1 MPLDSIE
8 DWDRILVA
16 LNKQSGT
23 QPKAEQKLD
32 LREASKAAL
41 SGDHWHDNMLRLTAS
56 WVAAGKSDDQIHDL
70 AATYTLDGYTEE
82 KTRADVQPMIDG
94 ARAKGF
100 APDASQVQANGTP
113 FLEHVA
119 NIELTAPQYLIHG
132 IMEQK
137 SLGQMFGEPGSGKSF
152 MAIDVAC
159 SISSGKD
166 FHGRPVHAGPVIYIA
181 GEGRRGVVRRINA
194 WAIAHSIDLSSMP
207 LYVSR
212 TAVGINNGNNLS
224 ELKAEISSIA
234 EQNGSPEL
242 IILDT
247 LARNFGDGDEN
258 DTRDMTRFIAEVDRI
273 NDEFECASL
282 IVHHAGHG
290 EKSRARGSSALKGAL
305 DAEYKITKQD
315 DRITMSCT
323 KMKDDDEPEPMCFY
337 LITTEIGQDTTG
349 SKISSAVLEFRGTAA
364 PESARLTKSQWF
376 GVNAFREAAE
386 QIDKPLLDFNPVQ
399 LHLDEWRDAFYRRA
413 TQPNP
418 DTKRKA
424 FDRVR
429 KDLQEKGWLIVDND
443 VYTLTPRT
451 PGQSPDKQD

>member
-8 DWDRILVA
+8 DWNRILVT
-16 LNKQSGT
+16 LNAQSVT
-23 QPKAEQKLD
+23 QSTTEQTLN
-32 LREASKAAL
+32 RSEASKAAL
-41 SGDHWHDNMLRLTAS
+41 SNEHWHENMLKLTAS
-56 WVAAGKSDDQIHDL
+56 WVAKGNTDEEIHVL
-70 AATYTLDGYTEE
+70 AAAHTLDGYTDN

-100 APDASQVQANGTP
+100 APDARQVQANGTP

-152 MAIDVAC
+152 VAIDVAC

-166 FHGRPVHAGPVIYIA
+166 FHGRTVEDGPVIYVA

-194 WAIAHSIDLSSMP
+194 WAIAHAIDLENMP

-212 TAVGINNGNNLS
+212 TAVGINNGNNLPD
-224 ELKAEISSIA
+224 LKAEISHIA
-234 EQNGSPEL
+234 KQHGAPAL

-305 DAEYKITKQD
+305 DVEYKISKQD
-315 DRITMSCT
+315 DRIKMSCT
-323 KMKDDDEPEPMCFY
+323 KMKDDEEPDPLLFY
-337 LITTEIGQDTTG
+337 LIPAEIGDDDKG
-349 SKISSAVLEFRGTAA
+349 NSIVSAVLEFRGTGTGDS
-364 PESARLTKSQWF
+364 PTKSWRRSTSRRSVRPASELISAPSKLRRIGLPF
-376 GVNAFREAAE
+376 TGDKGRREAVN
-386 QIDKPLLDFNPVQ
+386 ISM
-399 LHLDEWRDAFYRRA
+399 
-413 TQPNP
+413 
-418 DTKRKA
+418 
-424 FDRVR
+424 VR
-429 KDLQEKGWLIVDND
+429 CG
-443 VYTLTPRT
+443 
-451 PGQSPDKQD
+451 S

>member
-8 DWDRILVA
+8 DWNRILVT
-16 LNKQSGT
+16 LNAQSVT
-23 QPKAEQKLD
+23 QPTAEQTLN
-32 LREASKAAL
+32 RSEASKAAL
-41 SGDHWHDNMLRLTAS
+41 SNEHWHENMLKLTAS
-56 WVAAGKSDDQIHDL
+56 WVAKGNTDEEIHVL
-70 AATYTLDGYTEE
+70 AAAHTLDGYTDN

-100 APDASQVQANGTP
+100 APDARQVQANGTP

-152 MAIDVAC
+152 VAIDVAC

-166 FHGRPVHAGPVIYIA
+166 FHGRTVEDGPVIYVA

-194 WAIAHSIDLSSMP
+194 WAIAHAIDLENMP

-212 TAVGINNGNNLS
+212 TAVGINNGNNLPD
-224 ELKAEISSIA
+224 LKAEISHIA
-234 EQNGSPEL
+234 KQHGAPAL

-305 DAEYKITKQD
+305 DVEYKISKQD
-315 DRITMSCT
+315 DRIKMSCT
-323 KMKDDDEPEPMCFY
+323 KMKDDEEPDPLLFY
-337 LITTEIGQDTTG
+337 LIPAEIGDDDKG
-349 SKISSAVLEFRGTAA
+349 NSIVSAVLEFRGTGTGDS
-364 PESARLTKSQWF
+364 PTKSWRRSTSRRSVRPASELISAPSKLRRIGLPF
-376 GVNAFREAAE
+376 TGDKGRREAVN
-386 QIDKPLLDFNPVQ
+386 ISM
-399 LHLDEWRDAFYRRA
+399 
-413 TQPNP
+413 
-418 DTKRKA
+418 
-424 FDRVR
+424 VR
-429 KDLQEKGWLIVDND
+429 CG
-443 VYTLTPRT
+443 
-451 PGQSPDKQD
+451 S